1 MHADTNIHK
10 HTHIHTCRT
19 VGAPAQRGSIGMQ
32 PGEHGHAVGG
42 ALRGGAGELRVGD
55 VCGHTQG
62 GRVRGADAVVHVHT
76 REPPERTAD
85 ACDLL
90 SAIRKTHTH
99 TNSPLITSNARK
111 LHNNPMYR

>member
-1 MHADTNIHK
+1 
-10 HTHIHTCRT
+10 
-19 VGAPAQRGSIGMQ
+19 MQ